1 MSITI
6 KFKTHTHILMLSN
19 VPPNNNVKDGKGMPD
34 EHEKMKPNATKQAPF
49 TRFTIAT
56 NIT

>member
-1 MSITI
+1 
-6 KFKTHTHILMLSN
+6 MLSN